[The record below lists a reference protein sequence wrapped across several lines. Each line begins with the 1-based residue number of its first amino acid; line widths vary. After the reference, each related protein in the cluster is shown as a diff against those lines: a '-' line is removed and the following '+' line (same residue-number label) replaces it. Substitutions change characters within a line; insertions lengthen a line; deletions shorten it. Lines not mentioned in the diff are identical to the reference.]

1 MRRYLSPLLT
11 SLFCGFCKSPQQLWG
26 QTRTWPH
33 HSQAQT
39 NSELRE
45 ESQIS
50 GKTAG
55 EMWFI
60 FHYLGEANSLWQPTQ
75 KNCLVVTLFIFA
87 RPFFFFFSINY
98 SSSLCQNH
106 CGVTET
112 NPSVSCSDLKAHISS
127 LLVIL
132 RSTEGN
138 LRSAAYW
145 KTAQSSFNPDPEC
158 RRITLSILKQRHIT
172 SLSLT

>member
-1 MRRYLSPLLT
+1 MGANEDMAT
-11 SLFCGFCKSPQQLWG
+11 SQQSSNKFRVG
-26 QTRTWPH
+26 G
-33 HSQAQT
+33 A
-39 NSELRE
+39 

-55 EMWFI
+55 QMWFI
-60 FHYLGEANSLWQPTQ
+60 LHHLGEANSLWQPAQ

-87 RPFFFFFSINY
+87 KPFFFFFPITY
-98 SSSLCQNH
+98 SSSLCQNR

-112 NPSVSCSDLKAHISS
+112 NPNLSCSDLKAHISS

-132 RSTEGN
+132 QITGGN
-138 LRSAAYW
+138 FRSAADW
-145 KTAQSSFNPDPEC
+145 KTAQSSFNPDREC
-158 RRITLSILKQRHIT
+158 RWITLSILKHRHIT